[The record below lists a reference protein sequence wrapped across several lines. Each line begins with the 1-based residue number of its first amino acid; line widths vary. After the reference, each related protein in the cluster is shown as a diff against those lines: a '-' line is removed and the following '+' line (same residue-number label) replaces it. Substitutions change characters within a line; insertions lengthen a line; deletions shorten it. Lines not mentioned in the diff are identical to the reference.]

1 MSAPL
6 IQIRGIGKAFG
17 GVQALADVSLEI
29 APGEVHALCGENGA
43 GKSTLIKVLSG
54 SLLPDTGEV
63 WVRGTRLPQGGVAA
77 AEAAGIAVIH
87 QEPVVFPHLNAAD
100 NLFVGAE
107 PRRRGGLLLDRAR
120 MRRDAEALLRRL
132 GETVDLQRPVGEL
145 PVAQRQMIAIARA
158 LSRSCRLLIMDEPTS
173 SLSARETEV
182 LFQVIRQLRAEGVS
196 VLYVSHRLEEVFA
209 LADRVTVLRDGRW
222 VDTRATPTI
231 DREELIRLMV
241 GRELAAAEPG
251 ADSTTPGEVLLAVEG
266 LTRDGAFAGVSF
278 QVRAGEVVGLGGLV
292 GAGRSEVARALFG
305 IDRPDSGT
313 VKVGGQR
320 LPPGSVPAAIR
331 QGVALVPEDRQH
343 LGLVLP
349 LPVGTNLTLAVLRG
363 LSRFG
368 FPSKRQ
374 EAPLIARLMK
384 ELDIRAA
391 SAAVPAE
398 TLSGGNQQKVVLGK
412 WLAASP
418 RVLILDEPTRGVDV
432 GAKAE
437 VHRLIRSLAQ
447 QGMATLLISSD
458 LPELLAMSDRIL
470 VMRAGRLAGELGRAE
485 ATPEKVLALALGQA
499 PAGAAAGKESA

>member
-1 MSAPL
+1 
-6 IQIRGIGKAFG
+6 
-17 GVQALADVSLEI
+17 
-29 APGEVHALCGENGA
+29 
-43 GKSTLIKVLSG
+43 
-54 SLLPDTGEV
+54 
-63 WVRGTRLPQGGVAA
+63 
-77 AEAAGIAVIH
+77 
-87 QEPVVFPHLNAAD
+87 
-100 NLFVGAE
+100 
-107 PRRRGGLLLDRAR
+107 
-120 MRRDAEALLRRL
+120 
-132 GETVDLQRPVGEL
+132 
-145 PVAQRQMIAIARA
+145 
-158 LSRSCRLLIMDEPTS
+158 
-173 SLSARETEV
+173 
-182 LFQVIRQLRAEGVS
+182 
-196 VLYVSHRLEEVFA
+196 
-209 LADRVTVLRDGRW
+209 
-222 VDTRATPTI
+222 
-231 DREELIRLMV
+231 
-241 GRELAAAEPG
+241 
-251 ADSTTPGEVLLAVEG
+251 
-266 LTRDGAFAGVSF
+266 
-278 QVRAGEVVGLGGLV
+278 
-292 GAGRSEVARALFG
+292 
-305 IDRPDSGT
+305 
-313 VKVGGQR
+313 
-320 LPPGSVPAAIR
+320 VPAAIR

>member
-1 MSAPL
+1 M
-6 IQIRGIGKAFG
+6 
-17 GVQALADVSLEI
+17 
-29 APGEVHALCGENGA
+29 
-43 GKSTLIKVLSG
+43 
-54 SLLPDTGEV
+54 
-63 WVRGTRLPQGGVAA
+63 
-77 AEAAGIAVIH
+77 
-87 QEPVVFPHLNAAD
+87 
-100 NLFVGAE
+100 
-107 PRRRGGLLLDRAR
+107 
-120 MRRDAEALLRRL
+120 
-132 GETVDLQRPVGEL
+132 
-145 PVAQRQMIAIARA
+145 
-158 LSRSCRLLIMDEPTS
+158 
-173 SLSARETEV
+173 
-182 LFQVIRQLRAEGVS
+182 
-196 VLYVSHRLEEVFA
+196 FA

-374 EAPLIARLMK
+374 EAPLIARL
-384 ELDIRAA
+384 
-391 SAAVPAE
+391 
-398 TLSGGNQQKVVLGK
+398 G
-412 WLAASP
+412 
-418 RVLILDEPTRGVDV
+418 
-432 GAKAE
+432 
-437 VHRLIRSLAQ
+437 
-447 QGMATLLISSD
+447 
-458 LPELLAMSDRIL
+458 
-470 VMRAGRLAGELGRAE
+470 
-485 ATPEKVLALALGQA
+485 
-499 PAGAAAGKESA
+499 